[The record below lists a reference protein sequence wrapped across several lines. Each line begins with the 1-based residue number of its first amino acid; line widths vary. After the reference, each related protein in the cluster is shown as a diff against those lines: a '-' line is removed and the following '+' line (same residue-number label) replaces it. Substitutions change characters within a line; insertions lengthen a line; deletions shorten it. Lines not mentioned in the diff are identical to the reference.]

1 MQNCLGIYIDNNV
14 IKYAKVIRERDSFK
28 LESYGIKFFDNVE
41 EAIEQIIGE
50 TNSHK
55 VPICTNLL
63 DTQYAYID
71 MFSLLNKKDLEK
83 AANTEF
89 ELYCNDTGINKAAI
103 EQRTLI
109 VPNLKDDDKTTT
121 VYAYTNKSN
130 IVTILKNFKDY
141 NLTSI
146 CPTGLS
152 IYTLNGFFDK
162 KNSIII
168 NIEDKTTVT
177 TIVDGEVHK
186 VDIIDNGMEKILQ
199 SISARENSKQKA
211 YEICKN
217 ATIYT
222 ANSIP
227 TQVIENEYMQYIMPT
242 LYSIVEET
250 KDVLAK
256 NQVDISNI
264 YITGLA
270 TAINNIDLYFQE
282 NFIDKKCEI
291 LTPFF
296 SEEANSRLNI
306 KDYIE
311 VNSAIALALNNL
323 IPTKKLVDFKGASIK
338 NKLAGKVQIKTTSNK
353 SKKVSNKSNKG
364 QTKEKN
370 SFIKM
375 DLGTSLDFI
384 EKTMIRTIVGL
395 IILMISYSIISEVTS
410 NKINDKQKEA
420 QEVIQDTQVK
430 INNTNNSITKI
441 NSKASEYETFI
452 RKIEEANSK
461 LSEYYASKNSIPI
474 LLNSLQAVIPD
485 GVQLLLVDNTSSKH
499 IQIKAQAEKYEQLGF
514 FIAKLKT
521 DGILVNITS
530 DSGTKT
536 DNVIQITIEGDLP
549 Y

>member
-1 MQNCLGIYIDNNV
+1 MQNCLGIYIDNNL

-83 AANTEF
+83 ASNTEF

-103 EQRTLI
+103 EYRTLM
-109 VPNLKDDDKTTT
+109 VPNLKDKDKTTT
-121 VYAYTNKSN
+121 VYAYTNKSS

-141 NLTSI
+141 NLASI
-146 CPTGLS
+146 CPTGLA

-186 VDIIDNGMEKILQ
+186 VDIIDNGMEKILN

-227 TQVIENEYMQYIMPT
+227 TQVTENEYMQYIMPT

-250 KDVLAK
+250 KDILAK

-282 NFIDKKCEI
+282 NFVDKKCEI

-296 SEEANSRLNI
+296 SGEANSRLNI

-323 IPTKKLVDFKGASIK
+323 IPAKKLVDFKGASIK
-338 NKLAGKVQIKTTSNK
+338 NKLAGKVQIIST
-353 SKKVSNKSNKG
+353 SKKNSNNANKEN
-364 QTKEKN
+364 TKKQGG
-370 SFIKM
+370 FIKM
-375 DLGTSLDFI
+375 DLGTSLDFL

-395 IILMISYSIISEVTS
+395 IILMISYSVISKVTS
-410 NKINDKQKEA
+410 NKIRDKQKEV
-420 QEVIQDTQVK
+420 EIVIQDTQEK
-430 INNTNNSITKI
+430 IKNTNNTITKV
-441 NSKASEYETFI
+441 NSKASEYESFI

-485 GVQLLLVDNTSSKH
+485 GVQLLLVDNTSNKH

>member
-1 MQNCLGIYIDNNV
+1 MQNCLGIYVDNNV
-14 IKYAKVIRERDSFK
+14 IKYAKVVRERDSFK
-28 LESYGIKFFDNVE
+28 LESYGIKFFDNIE
-41 EAIEQIIGE
+41 EAIEQIVGE
-50 TNSHK
+50 TNSYK
-55 VPICTNLL
+55 TPICTNLL

-71 MFSLLNKKDLEK
+71 MFSLLNKKDIEK
-83 AANTEF
+83 ASNTEF

-103 EQRTLI
+103 EYRTLM
-109 VPNLKDDDKTTT
+109 VPNLKDKDKMTT
-121 VYAYTNKSN
+121 VYAYTNKSS
-130 IVTILKNFKDY
+130 IVTILNNFKNY
-141 NLTSI
+141 NLVSI
-146 CPTGLS
+146 CPTGLA

-168 NIEDKTTVT
+168 NIEDKTTIT
-177 TIVDGEVHK
+177 TLVDGEVHK
-186 VDIIDNGMEKILQ
+186 VDIIDNGMEKILN
-199 SISARENSKQKA
+199 SISAKENSKQKA

-222 ANSIP
+222 ANSNPI
-227 TQVIENEYMQYIMPT
+227 QVGENEYMQYIMPT

-250 KDVLAK
+250 KDILAK
-256 NQVDISNI
+256 NQIEISNI

-296 SEEANSRLNI
+296 SEETNARLNI

-311 VNSAIALALNNL
+311 VNSAIALAVNNL

-338 NKLAGKVQIKTTSNK
+338 NKLAGKVQIKSKPKKDSSNTNK
-353 SKKVSNKSNKG
+353 ESTKKQG
-364 QTKEKN
+364 G
-370 SFIKM
+370 FIKM
-375 DLGTSLDFI
+375 DLGTSLDFL
-384 EKTMIRTIVGL
+384 EKTMVRTIVGL
-395 IILMISYSIISEVTS
+395 TILMISYSVISKVTS
-410 NKINDKQKEA
+410 NKIKDKQKEV
-420 QEVIQDTQVK
+420 EVVIQDTQDK

-441 NSKASEYETFI
+441 NSKASEYESFI
-452 RKIEEANSK
+452 RKIDEANSK

-474 LLNSLQAVIPD
+474 LLNSIQAVIPD
-485 GVQLLLVDNTSSKH
+485 GVQLLLVDNTSNKH

-521 DGILVNITS
+521 DGILINITS